1 MGLAKVAACQG
12 DQLRAADHL
21 WRVLGES
28 SRLRDGEQADVI
40 VQLLRK
46 LD

>member
-1 MGLAKVAACQG
+1 MAAWQG
-12 DQLRAADHL
+12 DQPRAADYL
-21 WRVLGES
+21 WRALGES